1 MSKYAYQ
8 IKGALE
14 NAQGQFIGLRVLVC
28 DAQYFDIVDVP
39 VEILDRE
46 TTKYMQFRLKVTDVI
61 DIQRLPI
68 PIQNRIRAPLGRW
81 LDYWVTKNFYGSIG
95 KREGTNP

>member
-14 NAQGQFIGLRVLVC
+14 NASGQFIGLRVLVC
-28 DAQYFDIVDVP
+28 DAHNFEIVDIPAEV
-39 VEILDRE
+39 LDRE
-46 TTKYMQFRLKVTDVI
+46 TVKYMQYRLKVTDVI

-68 PIQNRIRAPLGRW
+68 PIQNKIRAPLGRW